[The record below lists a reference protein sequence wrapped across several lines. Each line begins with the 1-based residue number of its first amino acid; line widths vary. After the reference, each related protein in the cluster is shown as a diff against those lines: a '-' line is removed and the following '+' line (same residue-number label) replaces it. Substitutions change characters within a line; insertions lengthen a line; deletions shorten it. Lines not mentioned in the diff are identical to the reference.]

1 MGELGALVVRWWRSP
16 PWCRATSL
24 SILSFTQFALAAEI
38 SATELNVALDSPRPV
53 GRRSHAPTRLRLGTN
68 VIPRS
73 QPINRLEVV
82 ATQMDATAA
91 TLRATTATP
100 SPRARVIARE
110 LGALVV
116 RWWRSP
122 PWCRAT
128 SLSILSFTQFALAA
142 EISATELNVALDS
155 PRPAGRRSHAPTH
168 LRIGTTVQ
176 ARSQPINRLEVVAT
190 QMGAIVAT
198 LRVTIATPN
207 PRARGLAREL
217 GARREADRLKGPC
230 VLCTK
235 QE

>member
-1 MGELGALVVRWWRSP
+1 MG
-16 PWCRATSL
+16 
-24 SILSFTQFALAAEI
+24 
-38 SATELNVALDSPRPV
+38 
-53 GRRSHAPTRLRLGTN
+53 N

-91 TLRATTATP
+91 TLRATTATL

-168 LRIGTTVQ
+168 LRVGTNVTP
-176 ARSQPINRLEVVAT
+176 RSQPINRLEVVAT
-190 QMGAIVAT
+190 QMDATAAT
-198 LRVTIATPN
+198 LRATIATPS
-207 PRARGLAREL
+207 PRARVIAREL
-217 GARREADRLKGPC
+217 GARVVRWWRSPPWCRATSRARAK
-230 VLCTK
+230 
-235 QE
+235 